1 MQKDVD
7 QAMTLPV
14 EALSAVW
21 DMLDLGEQHP
31 MLRANRVWVKT
42 GAHRELHAATI
53 TLLARLGLAENDAPS
68 AHLRRTLRVLAD
80 AEREYFAWSVLPGGI
95 QRTVIVAQREQ
106 AAILVTAQDGLVEI
120 QPTAPTRPATTLFGA
135 LPQIPGAPVRSVSVT
150 PASDA
155 APDPFD
161 ETNSHEYLASTL
173 NQPADATHQLYVARR
188 TDGRHLTGGPVLAA
202 DVRSGRILTY
212 PTTDGRTELI
222 SGTPR
227 AIVKILNDTFAAL

>member
-1 MQKDVD
+1 MREDVE
-7 QAMTLPV
+7 QTVTLPV

-31 MLRANRVWVKT
+31 LLRAGRVWVKS
-42 GAHRELHAATI
+42 GAHRELHDATI
-53 TLLARLGLAENDAPS
+53 NLLAQLGLAENAAPS
-68 AHLRRTLRVLAD
+68 AHLRATLQVLAF
-80 AEREYFAWSVLPGGI
+80 AEREYFAWSALRGGI
-95 QRTVIVAQREQ
+95 QRTAIVAQREQ
-106 AAILVTAQDGLVEI
+106 TAILVSAQDGLVEI
-120 QPTAPTRPATTLFGA
+120 RPAAPTRLATTLFDT

-161 ETNSHEYLASTL
+161 ETNSHEYLTATL

-188 TDGRHLTGGPVLAA
+188 TEGRHLTGGPVLAA
-202 DVRSGRILTY
+202 DVKSGRILTY
-212 PTTDGRTELI
+212 QTTEGRTELI

>member
-1 MQKDVD
+1 MREDVD
-7 QAMTLPV
+7 QTVTLPV

-31 MLRANRVWVKT
+31 MLRAKRVWVKT

-53 TLLARLGLAENDAPS
+53 ALLAKLGLADNDAPS
-68 AHLRRTLRVLAD
+68 AHLRDTLQVLAD
-80 AEREYFAWSVLPGGI
+80 AEREYFAWSALRGGI

-106 AAILVTAQDGLVEI
+106 AAILVSAQDGLVEI
-120 QPTAPTRPATTLFGA
+120 RPTAPTRLATTLFGT

-150 PASDA
+150 SDTA
-155 APDPFD
+155 TPDPFD

-173 NQPADATHQLYVARR
+173 NQPADATHHLYVARR
-188 TDGRHLTGGPVLAA
+188 ANGRHLTGGPILAA

-212 PTTDGRTELI
+212 PTTEGRTELI

>member
-1 MQKDVD
+1 MRADVE
-7 QAMTLPV
+7 QTVTLPV

-53 TLLARLGLAENDAPS
+53 TLLTKLGLADNDAPS
-68 AHLRRTLRVLAD
+68 AHLRAILRVLAD
-80 AEREYFAWSVLPGGI
+80 AEREYFAWSALRGGI

-106 AAILVTAQDGLVEI
+106 AAILVSAQDGLVEI
-120 QPTAPTRPATTLFGA
+120 QPTASSRLATTLFGT

-150 PASDA
+150 ASDT

-188 TDGRHLTGGPVLAA
+188 ANGRHRTGGPILAA
-202 DVRSGRILTY
+202 DVRAGRILTY
-212 PTTDGRTELI
+212 PTTEGRTELI

-227 AIVKILNDTFAAL
+227 AVVKILNDTFAAL

>member
-1 MQKDVD
+1 MREDVD
-7 QAMTLPV
+7 QAVTLPV
-14 EALSAVW
+14 EALSVVW

-31 MLRANRVWVKT
+31 MLRAKRVWVKT
-42 GAHRELHAATI
+42 GAQRELHAATI
-53 TLLARLGLAENDAPS
+53 TLLAQLGLADHDAPS
-68 AHLRRTLRVLAD
+68 AHLRSTLQVLAD
-80 AEREYFAWSVLPGGI
+80 AEREYFAWSALRGGI

-106 AAILVTAQDGLVEI
+106 AAILVSAQDGLVEI
-120 QPTAPTRPATTLFGA
+120 QPAAPTRLATTLFDT

-150 PASDA
+150 SASDA

-173 NQPADATHQLYVARR
+173 NQPADATHHLYVARR
-188 TDGRHLTGGPVLAA
+188 ANGRHLTGGPVLAA
-202 DVRSGRILTY
+202 DVKSGRILTY

-227 AIVKILNDTFAAL
+227 AIVKVLNDTFAAL

>member
-1 MQKDVD
+1 MREDVVE
-7 QAMTLPV
+7 AVTLPV
-14 EALSAVW
+14 EALSVVW

-31 MLRANRVWVKT
+31 MLRAKRVWVKA

-53 TLLARLGLAENDAPS
+53 DLLARLGLADNDAPS
-68 AHLRRTLRVLAD
+68 AYLRGTLQVLAE
-80 AEREYFAWSVLPGGI
+80 AEREYFAWSAFRGGI
-95 QRTVIVAQREQ
+95 QRTGIVAQREQ
-106 AAILVTAQDGLVEI
+106 AAILVSAQDGLVEI
-120 QPTAPTRPATTLFGA
+120 QPTAPTRLATTLFGT

-150 PASDA
+150 SATDA

-173 NQPADATHQLYVARR
+173 NQPAEATHELYVARR
-188 TDGRHLTGGPVLAA
+188 ANGRHLTGGPILAA
-202 DVRSGRILTY
+202 DVNTGRILTY